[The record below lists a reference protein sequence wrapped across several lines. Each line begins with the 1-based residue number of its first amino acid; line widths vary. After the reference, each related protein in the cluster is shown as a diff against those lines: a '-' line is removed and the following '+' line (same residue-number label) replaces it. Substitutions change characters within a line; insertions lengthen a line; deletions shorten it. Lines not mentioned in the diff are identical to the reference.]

1 MLVLFD
7 IDGTMLSSEGVGVR
21 SIEETCAEMFDQS
34 CSLDGIP
41 VGGRLD
47 PLIWYDVCAKY
58 GIENSQLLHNEFRK
72 KYADVLAKNISGV
85 EVRVLPG
92 VQELLIALRTMDTVS
107 LGLVTGNYEETGRM
121 KVEHAGFDA
130 SIFTANAWGTD
141 GKVRKELP
149 PVAIA
154 KHGKGCPVVLLG
166 DTVHDVTSGKSA
178 GCKVI
183 AVCTGSH
190 DRATL
195 VASEPDLLL
204 EDLSDVEAVLHWI
217 TNIHNQ

>member
-21 SIEETCAEMFDQS
+21 SIEETCKKMFGKP

-41 VGGRLD
+41 IGGRLD
-47 PLIWYDVCAKY
+47 PLIWNDVCQKHD
-58 GIENSQLLHNEFRK
+58 IENSESLHNTFRVQYTGVLK
-72 KYADVLAKNISGV
+72 KNLAEIKVKI
-85 EVRVLPG
+85 LPG
-92 VQELLIALRTMDTVS
+92 VQRLVGTLAAMPKVT

-121 KVEHAGFDA
+121 KIEAAGFD
-130 SIFTANAWGTD
+130 STLFTANAWGTD
-141 GKVRKELP
+141 GLLRKELP
-149 PVAIA
+149 PYAIQQTEDN
-154 KHGKGCPVVLLG
+154 HVILLG
-166 DTVHDVTSGKSA
+166 DTVHDVTSGQSA

>member
-21 SIEETCAEMFDQS
+21 SIEETCEKMFGKP
-34 CSLDGIP
+34 CSLEGIP

-47 PLIWYDVCAKY
+47 PLIWNDVCVKY
-58 GIENSQLLHNEFRK
+58 EVENSQELHDAFRANYTEVLL
-72 KYADVLAKNISGV
+72 KNIV
-85 EVRVLPG
+85 TIQVKTLPG
-92 VQELLIALRTMDTVS
+92 VQQLVDGLHAMEHVT
-107 LGLVTGNYEETGRM
+107 LGLVTGNYEETGKM
-121 KVEHAGFDA
+121 KVEQAGFDS
-130 SIFTANAWGTD
+130 SIFAANAWGTD
-141 GKVRKELP
+141 GIVRNDLP

-154 KHGKGCPVVLLG
+154 KYGEGGPVVLIG
-166 DTVHDVTSGKSA
+166 DTSHDVTSGKSS

-195 VASEPDLLL
+195 AASDPDLLL
-204 EDLSDVEAVLHWI
+204 GDLSETAAVLHWI
-217 TNIHNQ
+217 FNIHNQ

>member
-21 SIEETCAEMFDQS
+21 SIEETCEKMFS
-34 CSLDGIP
+34 KPCSLEGIP
-41 VGGRLD
+41 IGGRLD
-47 PLIWYDVCAKY
+47 PLIWNDVCNKH
-58 GIENSQLLHNEFRK
+58 GIENSETLHDSFRK
-72 KYADVLAKNISGV
+72 QYTKILAKNLQEV
-85 EVRVLPG
+85 EVKILPG
-92 VQELLIALRTMDTVS
+92 VKQLVDTLVEMQGVT

-121 KVEHAGFDA
+121 KVEAAGFD
-130 SIFTANAWGTD
+130 STIFTTNAWGTD
-141 GKVRKELP
+141 GLIRNELP
-149 PVAIA
+149 PHAINQSNDNN
-154 KHGKGCPVVLLG
+154 VVLLG
-166 DTVHDVTSGKSA
+166 DTIHDVQSGKLA

-204 EDLSDVEAVLHWI
+204 EDLGETEAVLGWI
-217 TNIHNQ
+217 CNTQTQ

>member
-21 SIEETCAEMFDQS
+21 SIEETCEKMFGKP
-34 CSLDGIP
+34 CSLEGIP

-47 PLIWYDVCAKY
+47 PLIWNDICEKY
-58 GIENSQLLHNEFRK
+58 EIENSQELHEAFRASYTKVLL
-72 KYADVLAKNISGV
+72 KNIV
-85 EVRVLPG
+85 TIQVKTLPG
-92 VQELLIALRTMDTVS
+92 VQQLVDGLHAMEHVT
-107 LGLVTGNYEETGRM
+107 LGLVTGNYEETGKM
-121 KVEHAGFDA
+121 KVEQAGFDS
-130 SIFTANAWGTD
+130 SIFAANAWGTD
-141 GKVRKELP
+141 GKVRNDLP

-154 KHGKGCPVVLLG
+154 KYGEGGPVVLIG
-166 DTVHDVTSGKSA
+166 DTIHDVTSGKSS

-195 VASEPDLLL
+195 AASDPDLLL
-204 EDLSDVEAVLHWI
+204 GDLSETAAVLHWI
-217 TNIHNQ
+217 YNIHNQ